1 MENNVRLL
9 LIIAA
14 VLSIIVISIALSP
27 SSSLNFPK
35 ESNIYSYGDYA
46 SKTENNNKNY
56 NITPVLKNNTIE
68 YKFSRNNVT
77 VSGPSNNAHTN
88 EFRESTIA
96 LVKPTF
102 TDAAYDNKFYDFYT
116 KYLNVTSKVNVTKDL
131 NLLNS
136 KVTNYQSGTVNN
148 VFAMLK
154 LVEVMKWID
163 SKTKIGIISD
173 SDVDKGKI
181 FNSNNNSNLLNVII
195 LGHQE
200 YVTQSEYDNLKKFV
214 SNGGT
219 MIILDGNVFYAEVR
233 YFDNNNTIS
242 LVKGHGWAY
251 NGKSA
256 WKSIN
261 ERWKDET
268 RDWVGSNYFCYK
280 CVKKFKDNPFKYTP
294 HEEQYVSNPKDIVLL
309 NYNPIELQNTSDKN
323 TTIATYELKYGKGTV
338 ISMGIYSDDIIHNGN
353 FDRFFDNLIVKYALH
368 GDTR

>member
-1 MENNVRLL
+1 MRLL

>member
-1 MENNVRLL
+1 MIPLL
-9 LIIAA
+9 LSTAS
-14 VLSIIVISIALSP
+14 SIIVISIIF
-27 SSSLNFPK
+27 FPFAPHHFLK
-35 ESNIYSYGDYA
+35 ASNMHEYDYYA
-46 SKTENNNKNY
+46 SKTENNNKTDDNV
-56 NITPVLKNNTIE
+56 TAVLKNNSIV
-68 YKFSRNNVT
+68 YNFSRNNFT
-77 VSGPSNNAHTN
+77 VSGPFNNDHTN

-96 LVKPTF
+96 LIKPTF
-102 TDAAYDNKFYDFYT
+102 TDAAYDNKFYNFYT
-116 KYLNVTSKVNVTKDL
+116 KYSNVPSKANVTTDL

-136 KVTNYQSGTVNN
+136 KITNYQSGSVNN
-148 VFAMLK
+148 VFAMLELIK
-154 LVEVMKWID
+154 VMEWID
-163 SKTKIGIISD
+163 HKTKVDILSD
-173 SDVDKGKI
+173 SEVDKGKI
-181 FNSNNNSNLLNVII
+181 FDSKNNSNLFDVII

-256 WKSIN
+256 WKSID

-280 CVKKFKDNPFKYTP
+280 CVKKFKDNPFKYKA
-294 HEEQYVSNPKDIVLL
+294 HEEQYISNPKDMVLL
-309 NYNPIELQNTSDKN
+309 NYNPVELQNTSDKN
-323 TTIATYELKYGKGTV
+323 TTIATYELKYGRGTV
-338 ISMGIYSDDIIHNGN
+338 ISMGIYSDDIIHNGK

-368 GDTR
+368 SDTK

>member
-1 MENNVRLL
+1 MKLL

-27 SSSLNFPK
+27 FSSLNFPK

-56 NITPVLKNNTIE
+56 NITPVLKNNSIE

-214 SNGGT
+214 SNGGK